1 MAIIDV
7 AKKMVESVGKNNKP
21 VYTVVAIACAN
32 GIFKPLTTL
41 TDKKEK
47 PETKKYAATR
57 EFLTEVV
64 AVPTYVTCSWIAE
77 RFAKTLKNPEE
88 AVKARSN
95 LGFLGVCTAAVFVIP
110 ALCSVIIKPITDRI
124 FHKNQKQNPAK
135 LDITSKPP
143 VFNMHNNRVN
153 NDFEGNPDRPYH
165 RFTMHIFANRGG
177 LKV

>member
-1 MAIIDV
+1 MALLNSV
-7 AKKMVESVGKNNKP
+7 KHVVESVGKNNKA

-32 GIFKPLTTL
+32 AFFKPLTSL

-64 AVPTYVTCSWIAE
+64 AVPTYMTCSWVAE
-77 RFAKTLKNPEE
+77 KFAKTLKDPEK

-110 ALCSVIIKPITDRI
+110 ALCSVIIKPITDKI

-135 LDITSKPP
+135 LDIMSKTP
-143 VFNMHNNRVN
+143 VFNINDKTK
-153 NDFEGNPDRPYH
+153 NDFEGNPNRLYH
-165 RFTMHIFANRGG
+165 PFNINSFTSRGG
-177 LKV
+177 LRV